1 MIWQTLS
8 DFIAMGGYAPYVWG
22 AVGTTAAAL
31 ALEVRA
37 LRARRR
43 AALDDIDLIVRM
55 KGRV

>member
-1 MIWQTLS
+1 
-8 DFIAMGGYAPYVWG
+8 MGGYAAYVWG

-31 ALEVRA
+31 ALEVAA

-43 AALDDIDLIVRM
+43 AALDDVDLIVSL